1 MKWSVCTT
9 GMKERSL
16 EDILKLVR
24 AWRASGVPVDGLELW
39 VGHVEPYAAAGR
51 MALEELASRLADE
64 GLSVPVISGYT
75 YFSRS
80 PRDRDS
86 DLRDVRRYAEMAS
99 ALGGP
104 AIRTFFGHLPSR
116 AASPELWDE
125 SLAALVEARIIAQ
138 GMGSDLLVETH
149 YQTFADSLDSLRS
162 LLHSVP
168 GGDLGLIF
176 DAANF
181 NPDHLDPLEVL
192 REVYPAVRHVHC
204 KNYHWNHEAW
214 YQSVPVSAFDPSG
227 DVDNDRVLR
236 ELAARGYQGFVSL
249 EYFGRRG
256 FPALLRS
263 LEEARWRS
271 A

>member
-1 MKWSVCTT
+1 MRWSICTT
-9 GMKERSL
+9 GMKDRPL
-16 EDILKLVR
+16 EDILRLVR
-24 AWRASGVPVDGLELW
+24 AWRASGAPIEGLEIW
-39 VGHVEPYAAAGR
+39 VGHLEPYAARGPS
-51 MALEELASRLADE
+51 ALEELASRLADE
-64 GLSVPVISGYT
+64 RLAVPVISGYT

-80 PRDRDS
+80 PRDRDA
-86 DLRDVRRYAEMAS
+86 DLRDIRRYAEMAS

-104 AIRTFFGHLPSR
+104 AIRTFFGHLASR
-116 AASPELWDE
+116 QASPELWDE
-125 SLAALVEARIIAQ
+125 SLAALVEARAIAR
-138 GMGSDLLVETH
+138 GMGTDLLVETH
-149 YQTFADSLDSLRS
+149 YQTFADSVASLRS
-162 LLHSVP
+162 LLDSVP

-181 NPDHLDPLEVL
+181 NPDHFDPLDVL

-236 ELAARGYQGFVSL
+236 ELAARGFEGFVSL

-256 FPALLRS
+256 FSALLQS